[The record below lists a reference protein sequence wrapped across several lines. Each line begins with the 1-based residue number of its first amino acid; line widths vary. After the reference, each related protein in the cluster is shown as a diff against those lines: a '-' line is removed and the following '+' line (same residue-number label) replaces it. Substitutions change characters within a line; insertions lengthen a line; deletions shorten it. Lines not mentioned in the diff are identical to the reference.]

1 MKRIKRTAIVLA
13 LLLALI
19 LISFIGCEPKNKE
32 GDDLVFKGPVEIGM
46 KVGERLPGTDV
57 EVISVSD
64 DTANIRIDGEVAH
77 KKAGDSLEWSG
88 SLTEDVDVD
97 LSLRILWISEGTVQT
112 AGTAK
117 LSVRGADPEGMPV
130 QSESDIRYALPV
142 TYSVR
147 QGERI
152 PGTLIEYVG
161 KDPEKGA
168 EFAGIEGYPFRKAA
182 DSLVW
187 EGRLRDGV
195 WLKLDLRVLLFSD
208 TTLQAGGVATIWVE
222 H

>member
-64 DTANIRIDGEVAH
+64 DTANIRTDGEVAH

-168 EFAGIEGYPFRKAA
+168 EFAGIKGYPFRKAA